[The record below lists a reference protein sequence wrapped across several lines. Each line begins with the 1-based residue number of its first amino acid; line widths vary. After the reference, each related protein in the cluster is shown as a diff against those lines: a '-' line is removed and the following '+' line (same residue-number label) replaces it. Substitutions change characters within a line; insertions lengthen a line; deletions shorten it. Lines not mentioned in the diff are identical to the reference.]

1 MATVYS
7 HIISM
12 CKVLYLFFR
21 IAELHPSL
29 AEAANHIAAAVHEE
43 AATGNATS
51 QASSSGYSY
60 SLDAL
65 SDEEEMD
72 SSQVRGRPRRFILFS
87 DNSRP
92 LLCASLLL
100 HSLNVVITVVISLRH
115 CVLWY
120 VFIVGTEVKKW

>member
-1 MATVYS
+1 MS
-7 HIISM
+7 I
-12 CKVLYLFFR
+12 CKVLYFFFR

-72 SSQVRGRPRRFILFS
+72 SSQVRGRPRKFLFEFCFQIIHGHYFL
-87 DNSRP
+87 P
-92 LLCASLLL
+92 VLLRSM
-100 HSLNVVITVVISLRH
+100 NVVITVDISLRH

-120 VFIVGTEVKKW
+120 VFIVVTEVKKY